1 MKLCHILF
9 VSRINLNVFCSTQK
23 TSDAFFFFLRIT
35 IYENIEGA
43 AHKVAYGGNYELNL
57 QLFLVFYGSSQ

>member
-43 AHKVAYGGNYELNL
+43 AHKVAYGGIM
-57 QLFLVFYGSSQ
+57 S